1 MGRWAGVRPS
11 CGRRSFSCAVRQ
23 VPLRLH
29 PHAALR
35 GERGG
40 DGRDD
45 GHDEVEEGLPFLLGH
60 GCRVLGISCCRRR
73 WLVTVAVGT
82 ILAYQR
88 P

>member
-1 MGRWAGVRPS
+1 MRQAFILSRVAAG
-11 CGRRSFSCAVRQ
+11 AAA
-23 VPLRLH
+23 LH

-40 DGRDD
+40 NGRDD
-45 GHDEVEEGLPFLLGH
+45 GHDEVEEGLPFLFGH

-73 WLVTVAVGT
+73 RLVTVAVGT